1 MSPSKIWVA
10 VPTRGSVGFNTLRR
24 LEDIRLANPSLL
36 PIHYE
41 AGRLSVSS
49 VRNEIVRKFLKTECD
64 VLLMVDDDVVPHR
77 DVLAM
82 SQYVRLAEI
91 ITATGP
97 RYDIV
102 GAPYMLLRQPIA
114 MIATPCVF
122 NRGEGGGYRFIPET
136 FSQDGLVPCDAMGSG
151 CMMIARRVLEDKRC
165 MPFSLGVDED
175 GVMVMTEDII
185 FCLRAKEAGYTIA
198 ADYSRFAD
206 HWNEIS
212 LNTIHQGYKNAF
224 AKAGKV
230 LTSVPDA

>member
-1 MSPSKIWVA
+1 MSPSKVWVA

-24 LEDIRLANPSLL
+24 LEQIRADNPGL
-36 PIHYE
+36 PAIHYE
-41 AGRLSVSS
+41 AGRLSVAS
-49 VRNEIVRKFLKTECD
+49 VRNEIVRKFLATGCE

-77 DVLAM
+77 DILAM
-82 SQYVRLAEI
+82 SQYVRQSEI
-91 ITATGP
+91 VTATGP

-122 NRGEGGGYRFIPET
+122 LRGEGGGYRFLPEIFT
-136 FSQDGLVPCDAMGSG
+136 KTGLVEWDAMGSG
-151 CMMIARRVLEDKRC
+151 CMMIARRVLEDRRC
-165 MPFSLGVDED
+165 LPFSLGVDED

-185 FCLRAKEAGYTIA
+185 FCLRAKDAGYTIA
-198 ADYSRFAD
+198 ADFSRFAD

-212 LNTIHQGYKNAF
+212 LNAIHKGYRDAF

-230 LTSVPDA
+230 LTSVPSA

>member
-10 VPTRGSVGFNTLRR
+10 IPTRGSVGFNTLRR
-24 LEDIRLANPSLL
+24 LDLIREANPSL
-36 PIHYE
+36 PPVHYE
-41 AGRLSVSS
+41 AGRLSVAS
-49 VRNEIVRKFLKTECD
+49 VRNEIVRKFLKTDCD
-64 VLLMVDDDVVPHR
+64 ILLMVDDDVVPHR

-82 SQYVRLAEI
+82 SQFVRLAEI
-91 ITATGP
+91 AGDNL

-122 NRGEGGGYRFIPET
+122 NQGAGGGYRFIPET
-136 FSQDGLVPCDAMGSG
+136 FSQDGLVECDAMGSG
-151 CMMIARRVLEDKRC
+151 CMMIARRVLEDRRC
-165 MPFSLGVDED
+165 LPFSLGVDED

-212 LNTIHQGYKNAF
+212 LNAIHKGYRDAF

-230 LTSVPDA
+230 LTGVPDA